1 MLTGVFYGRFSS
13 KNQNETSIEGQRIV
27 VVDYAD
33 RNDIEITDE
42 YIDRAKSGKSDKRKN
57 FRRMIDDIKNG
68 LLDVDVVVVYK
79 LDRFF
84 RNEKMHRKYETIL
97 EEHGV
102 KLLSATE
109 QVNDSESF
117 GQKAYKSL
125 AILVNEEEV
134 RKISQNV
141 SRGKLVVANKG
152 KWCGGIPPLGYDVD
166 RLTQT
171 LIINRTEAKAVK
183 FAFKMRAQGASLSAI
198 IEQMNKRG
206 YKTKIGNKF
215 GKNSLHDIF
224 KNIKYKGVYEYNRAV
239 SKSPDGK
246 FNRHAS
252 KPDEEIVRIVDG
264 CPRIVSDEIWDKVN
278 AMGKKHSNI
287 KPKGDYLLSGLVVCK
302 CGTLMQVNRRNNHQ
316 KEYLSF
322 FCPKHKNKRG
332 CNAKEIDLIKLE
344 NFILNKLAELIF
356 TKDNINGFINNFS
369 KISKQKSSKGKK
381 EITELKSVLNSN
393 SRKIKNCLL
402 QIENGCTKIVSDKLG
417 ERIEE
422 LESENNRINKKL
434 KRLQNE
440 ISSIP
445 EYDEIEKLKDNFAQ
459 YMQSKNNLPIR
470 KEFLRQLIEEIK
482 VTDDFVEIS
491 LKIY

>member
-1 MLTGVFYGRFSS
+1 MMSGVFYGRYSS
-13 KNQNETSIEGQRIV
+13 KNQNETSIEGQRII

-42 YIDRAKSGKSDKRKN
+42 YIDRAKSGKSDKREN
-57 FRRMIDDIKNG
+57 FKRMIDDIENG
-68 LLDVDVVVVYK
+68 ILDIDVVVVYK

-84 RNEKMHRKYETIL
+84 RNEKMHRKYETFL

-102 KLLSATE
+102 KLISATE

-134 RKISQNV
+134 KKISQNV

-152 KWCGGIPPLGYDVD
+152 KWCGGTPPLGYDVD

-171 LIINRTEAKAVK
+171 LVINKVEAKAVK
-183 FAFKMRAQGASLSAI
+183 FAFKMRSQGASLSAI
-198 IEQMNKRG
+198 IEQMNRRG
-206 YKTKIGNKF
+206 YKTKLGNKF
-215 GKNSLHDIF
+215 GKNSLHEIF
-224 KNIKYKGVYEYNRAV
+224 KNIKYKGVYEYNRAA

-252 KPDEEIVRIVDG
+252 KPDEEIVRIVGG

-302 CGTLMQVNRRNNHQ
+302 CGTSMQVNRRNNHQ

-322 FCPKHKNKRG
+322 FCPKHKNKQG
-332 CNAKEIDLIKLE
+332 CDAKEIDLNKLE
-344 NFILNKLAELIF
+344 NFVLNKLAELIF
-356 TKDNINGFINNFS
+356 TQDNINGFINDFP
-369 KISKQKSSKGKK
+369 KISKQKSGKAKK
-381 EITELKSVLNSN
+381 EISELKSILNSN
-393 SRKIKNCLL
+393 SRKIKNCLS

-422 LESENNRINKKL
+422 LEAENKRITKKL
-434 KRLQNE
+434 KRLQDE
-440 ISSIP
+440 VSEVP
-445 EYDEIEKLKDNFAQ
+445 EYEEIERLKGNFVE

-470 KEFLRQLIEEIK
+470 KEFLHQMIEEIK
-482 VTDDFVEIS
+482 VTDDSVEIIF
-491 LKIY
+491 KI